1 MTFLSIGTVETVGA
15 EISLAA
21 MALSVV
27 LGGVFLLSRRF
38 MSDARRVSAD
48 CGGGGGELE
57 LIVAVPEGR
66 RNVYQRDVCLL
77 AQFPNQC
84 QVIINHYV

>member
-1 MTFLSIGTVETVGA
+1 MTFLPNGTVETVGA

-38 MSDARRVSAD
+38 MSDARRVSVD
-48 CGGGGGELE
+48 CGCCGNGGGGGELE
-57 LIVAVPEGR
+57 LIVAVPGGR
-66 RNVYQRDVCLL
+66 NEKR
-77 AQFPNQC
+77 
-84 QVIINHYV
+84 VIIVLHDMT

>member
-1 MTFLSIGTVETVGA
+1 MLCFGNKKDQSTISLCHSVLCVLRTVETVGV

-38 MSDARRVSAD
+38 MSDARRVSVD
-48 CGGGGGELE
+48 
-57 LIVAVPEGR
+57 
-66 RNVYQRDVCLL
+66 
-77 AQFPNQC
+77 
-84 QVIINHYV
+84 

>member
-1 MTFLSIGTVETVGA
+1 MLCFGTRSVKVAFIVMSVRYDYEGCHFKNILYVLHTVETVGV

-38 MSDARRVSAD
+38 MSDARRVSVD
-48 CGGGGGELE
+48 CG
-57 LIVAVPEGR
+57 
-66 RNVYQRDVCLL
+66 C
-77 AQFPNQC
+77 
-84 QVIINHYV
+84 